1 MPIDANK
8 PLFRLNVSEPQ
19 QRRPGR
25 QINPPKP
32 EKFSVEYQRIAFGQK
47 FDRLASIL
55 ERDQSGIELRSD
67 PSALAPERLLV
78 FEVRGSVQSF
88 INAIRYVPGL
98 ELIDEE
104 ELEGDEQD
112 KEPTIYLLVPD
123 AQALSNIASLWR
135 RWIQG
140 EDLGIGFTP
149 WRDVFATLR
158 NIRPWGAQ
166 DRVQAEERDI
176 IAEEID
182 FRADDERIRLEIEL
196 VFRAG
201 EIRANETETDLSNAI
216 VAAGGRVISRCRIAD
231 IGYHAI
237 LAELTVVAVR
247 SIIGMSPTSIAGLD
261 PVMHIRPQ
269 SMATTIEVG
278 EAEDVAPDEP
288 SVVDRP
294 PILAL
299 LDGVP
304 VAQHPLLAGA
314 LIVDDQ
320 FGLEPFA
327 QVADRHHGTAMASLI
342 MYGDRNK
349 AEQRLGRRIHLIPVL
364 GSNDK
369 FPDNQLIVDMIYQAV
384 LAMREGNEPSAPH
397 VLIINLSLGNARK
410 PFHGQISAW
419 ARLIDRL
426 SYRFGILFVV
436 SAGNYK
442 APFDVPGFASF
453 GQFESSTD
461 VQRAH
466 GAMTALGQLVAER
479 RLLSPSESVNG
490 MTVGAANVDA
500 VSPFDR
506 RLARVN
512 IDPFPNLITS
522 NPSSALGPGFSNSVK
537 PDILMPGAKEYVSFV
552 ASGTILSIRPS
563 GAARAHGIKVAAPPR
578 NGVES
583 VEHFTNGTS
592 AAAAL
597 ASRTCHQIHDA
608 LETAYGDAFRSL
620 NHAQRATLLKALLV
634 HTASWP
640 QAASDLIKQVLGPP
654 DNRQHVRQKD
664 NIRRFLGYGLADPDA
679 AVACTEDRATFWAS
693 GTLPLNQAVTVQV
706 PIPICINGQ
715 AKLHALHATLAWFT
729 PVLPGRQSY
738 RAVRL
743 TLTES
748 GELSCLR
755 VKVAKA
761 QPDQNQGRR
770 GTVFSRRWEGARAPI
785 ISENQFVT
793 LTVQREP
800 DQGPAIDEPI
810 PFALAVTLAM
820 PGVMQIYEEVQA
832 RIAIAP
838 RIGIR

>member
-1 MPIDANK
+1 M
-8 PLFRLNVSEPQ
+8 
-19 QRRPGR
+19 
-25 QINPPKP
+25 
-32 EKFSVEYQRIAFGQK
+32 
-47 FDRLASIL
+47 
-55 ERDQSGIELRSD
+55 
-67 PSALAPERLLV
+67 

-88 INAIRYVPGL
+88 INAIRYAPGL

-112 KEPTIYLLVPD
+112 KAPALYLLVPD
-123 AQALSNIASLWR
+123 AQALSNILSLWR
-135 RWIQG
+135 RWNQG
-140 EDLGIGFTP
+140 EKLGRNFTP

-158 NIRPWGAQ
+158 DIRPWGPQ

-176 IAEEID
+176 IAEEIA

-201 EIRANETETDLSNAI
+201 EVRANETETDLSNAI
-216 VAAGGRVISRCRIAD
+216 VAAGGSVITRCRIAD

-237 LAELTVVAVR
+237 LTELPVSSVR
-247 SIIGMSPTSIAGLD
+247 SIIEMSQASIAGLD

-269 SMATTIEVG
+269 SMATVIEVG
-278 EAEDVAPDEP
+278 EAEDTVPEEP
-288 SVVDRP
+288 LVVDRS

-304 VAQHPLLAGA
+304 VSQHPLLAGA
-314 LIVDDQ
+314 LVVEDQ

-327 QVADRHHGTAMASLI
+327 LVADRHHGTAMASLI

-349 AEQRLGRRIHLIPVL
+349 AEQRLGRRIYLVPVL
-364 GSNDK
+364 GANDR
-369 FPDNQLIVDMIYQAV
+369 FPDDRLIIDMIYQAV
-384 LAMREGNEPSAPH
+384 LAMREGDEPSAPDI
-397 VLIINLSLGNARK
+397 LIVNLSLGNTRK
-410 PFHGQISAW
+410 PFQGQMSAW

-436 SAGNYK
+436 SAGNHT
-442 APFDVPGFASF
+442 APFEVPGFTNFS
-453 GQFESSTD
+453 QFESSTD
-461 VQRAH
+461 AQRAH
-466 GAMTALGQLVAER
+466 GAMSALGQLIADR

-490 MTVGAANVDA
+490 VTVGAANVDA

-506 RLARVN
+506 RLACVN

-620 NHAQRATLLKALLV
+620 THAQRATLLKALLV

-640 QAASDLIKQVLGPP
+640 QAASELIKQVLGPP
-654 DNRQHVRQKD
+654 GNRQHVRQKD

-693 GTLPLNQAVTVQV
+693 GTLPLDQAVTVQV

-748 GELSCLR
+748 DELSSLR
-755 VKVAKA
+755 VEAAKA

-770 GTVFSRRWEGARAPI
+770 GTVFSRRWEGAGAPMI
-785 ISENQFVT
+785 GANQVVT